1 MNRIEETISG
11 LIMDRFSINLDDLM
25 NDPLSCHIDSMD
37 RVEMCVDIEQCY
49 GIEIP
54 PADMEQ
60 WDTFDDVV
68 KYVESKL
75 GKA

>member
-11 LIMDRFSINLDDLM
+11 LIMDRFHINMDDLI
-25 NDPLSCHIDSMD
+25 NDPLSLHLDSLD
-37 RVEMCVDIEQCY
+37 RVELCMDIENCY
-49 GIEIP
+49 DIEIMV
-54 PADMEQ
+54 AEMEG
-60 WDTFDDVV
+60 WETFDDVV